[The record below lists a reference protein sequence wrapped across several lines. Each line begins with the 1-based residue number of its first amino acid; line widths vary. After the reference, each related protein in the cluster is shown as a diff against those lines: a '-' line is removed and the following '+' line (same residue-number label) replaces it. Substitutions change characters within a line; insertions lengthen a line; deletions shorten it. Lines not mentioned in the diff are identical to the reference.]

1 MKFDPNKF
9 IKGKKRKS
17 TVCYPSPMVNDNY
30 ELWGYHFDETN
41 YYNITET
48 TEPSNYEMGGVK
60 PVLLGHFYTQRP
72 IEPTNEL
79 IGFYSHKE
87 LKMGRRVLGT
97 YDYSKEFGHLKV
109 VSSNEEVMPID
120 NNENK
125 LQAVK
130 IGKSDISFFDGEE
143 LLHTAKIQ
151 VVEMPSDEVELGALK
166 VIKGETFYCYIDAR
180 PTFIDKDGKEADL
193 EPVKLKIDLFSR
205 NTGILESDIMLKK
218 GAVIIGCGSVGSLV
232 ALELARAGVGRFF
245 LIDMD
250 ILGYHNLCRH
260 QCGIQDVGKF
270 KTTAVKERILQI
282 NPTAQIITANK
293 KIQEVDIS
301 LLESFCNKDAIMVG
315 CADNREGDL
324 YGNQYIAKPNGMPFI
339 SIGCWERAFAGE
351 IFYCLPEG
359 MPDYSDFV
367 AALGETSGRVNAN
380 THIYMGEVGSFE
392 PGISA
397 DINFVTTIAVKMM
410 LDLLNRDNDA
420 YTQRLIHNLSQYTLV
435 CNTNNPKI
443 GGDMAEIFA
452 YPLQVTTSIEV
463 EYANQQEAE
472 KTIDKE

>member
-1 MKFDPNKF
+1 MAKFDPNKF
-9 IKGKKRKS
+9 LKGTKRKP
-17 TVCYPSPMVNDNY
+17 TVCYPSPLTNGY
-30 ELWGYHFDETN
+30 LELWGYHFDETN
-41 YYNITET
+41 YYNVVATS
-48 TEPSNYEMGGVK
+48 EPSTEMGGVK
-60 PVLLGHFYTQRP
+60 PILLGHFYSTKP
-72 IEPTNEL
+72 ESF
-79 IGFYSHKE
+79 GGE
-87 LKMGRRVLGT
+87 LKGYYSNKDLRMGRRVLES
-97 YDYSKEFGHLKV
+97 YPYEREFEKLV
-109 VSSNEEVMPID
+109 VSTSNSDTLLLDEK
-120 NNENK
+120 ENK
-125 LQAVK
+125 LSAVSP
-130 IGKSDISFFDGEE
+130 GVSEVQFFSGDE
-143 LLHTAKIQ
+143 L
-151 VVEMPSDEVELGALK
+151 LK
-166 VIKGETFYCYIDAR
+166 VIKVQVVTDVETETDTDAVKVIVGESFYCYIDER
-180 PTFIDKDGKEADL
+180 PTFVDVDGKEAEL

-205 NTGILESDIMLKK
+205 NTGILESDIMLRK

-232 ALELARAGVGRFF
+232 AMELARAGVGRFF

-250 ILGYHNLCRH
+250 ILGYHNICRH

-282 NPTAQIITANK
+282 NPTAQVFTSNK
-293 KIQEVDIS
+293 KIQEVDMS
-301 LLESFCNKDAIMVG
+301 LLDSFCNKDAIMVG

-324 YGNQYIAKPNGMPFI
+324 YGNQYIAKPNEMPFV

-397 DINFVTTIAVKMM
+397 DINFVTTIAVKMI
-410 LDLLNRDNDA
+410 LDLLNRDNEG
-420 YTQRLIHNLSQYTLV
+420 YTQRLIQNLSQYTLI

-443 GGDMAEIFA
+443 GGEMAEIFS

-463 EYANQQEAE
+463 EYANGEPEEQS
-472 KTIDKE
+472 

>member
-1 MKFDPNKF
+1 MAKFDPNKF
-9 IKGKKRKS
+9 LKGKKRKP
-17 TVCYPSPMVNDNY
+17 TVCYPSPIQNETL

-41 YYNITET
+41 YYNVVATG
-48 TEPSNYEMGGVK
+48 EPFSEMGGVN
-60 PVLLGHFYTQRP
+60 PSLLGHFYP
-72 IEPTNEL
+72 NKPESFGGEL
-79 IGFYSHKE
+79 KGYFSHKD
-87 LKMGRRVLGT
+87 LRMGRKVLESYP
-97 YDYSKEFGHLKV
+97 YDREFGKLV
-109 VSSNEEVMPID
+109 VSTSNAESLPLDE
-120 NNENK
+120 NENK
-125 LQAVK
+125 LSAVK
-130 IGKSDISFFDGEE
+130 AGISNIQFFNGEE
-143 LLHTAKIQ
+143 VLKTIKVQ
-151 VVEMPSDEVELGALK
+151 VVDDVETDTEPDAVK
-166 VIKGETFYCYIDAR
+166 VIVGESFYCYIDER
-180 PTFIDKDGKEADL
+180 PTFVDIDGKEAEL

-205 NTGILESDIMLKK
+205 NTGILESDIMLRK

-232 ALELARAGVGRFF
+232 AMELARAGVGRFF

-250 ILGYHNLCRH
+250 ILGYHNICRH

-282 NPTAQIITANK
+282 NPTAQVLTSNK
-293 KIQEVDIS
+293 KIQEVDMS
-301 LLESFCNKDAIMVG
+301 LLDSFCNKDAIMVG

-324 YGNQYIAKPNGMPFI
+324 YGNQYIAKPNGMPFV

-397 DINFVTTIAVKMM
+397 DINFVTTIAVKMV
-410 LDLLNRDNDA
+410 LDLLNRDNEG
-420 YTQRLIHNLSQYTLV
+420 YTQRLIQNLSQYTLI

-443 GGDMAEIFA
+443 GGEMAEIFS

-463 EYANQQEAE
+463 EYANGAPEEQL
-472 KTIDKE
+472 KD

>member
-9 IKGKKRKS
+9 MKGRKRKP
-17 TVCYPSPMVNDNY
+17 TVCYPSPIENKDI
-30 ELWGYHFDETN
+30 ELWGYYFDETN
-41 YYNITET
+41 YYNVIGTE
-48 TEPSNYEMGGVK
+48 EPSIDMGGVK
-60 PVLLGHFYTQRP
+60 PSLLGHFYQKRP
-72 IEPTNEL
+72 ETPKKEL
-79 IGFYSHKE
+79 YGYYSHKD
-87 LKMGRRVLGT
+87 LKMGHKILKT
-97 YDYSKEFGHLKV
+97 YEYSQEFGRLIV
-109 VSSNEEVMPID
+109 TSSNQNVISVEQS
-120 NNENK
+120 ENK
-125 LQAVK
+125 LQA
-130 IGKSDISFFDGEE
+130 IALGETEIQFFDGDN
-143 LLHTAKIQ
+143 LLDKVLVE
-151 VVEMPSDEVELGALK
+151 VVEEPSTEIDTNCIK
-166 VIKGETFYCYIDAR
+166 VIRGETFFCNIDDR
-180 PTFIDKDGKEADL
+180 PTFVDVDGKEAEL
-193 EPVKLKIDLFSR
+193 EPVKLKIDIFSR

-218 GAVIIGCGSVGSLV
+218 GVVIIGCGSVGSLV

-250 ILGYHNLCRH
+250 ILSYHNICRH

-270 KTTAVKERILQI
+270 KTTAIKERILQI
-282 NPTAQIITANK
+282 NPTAQVITANK
-293 KIQEVDIS
+293 MIQEVDMS

-324 YGNQYIAKPNGMPFI
+324 YGNQYLAKPNGMPFV

-367 AALGETSGRVNAN
+367 AALGESSGRVNAN

-397 DINFVTTIAVKMM
+397 DINFVTTIAVKMI
-410 LDLLNRDNDA
+410 LDLLNRDNEA
-420 YTQRLIHNLSQYTLV
+420 YTQRLIHNLSQYTLI

-443 GGDMAEIFA
+443 GGDMAEIFS

-463 EYANQQEAE
+463 EYANHPVKDE
-472 KTIDKE
+472 

>member
-1 MKFDPNKF
+1 MKFDPNRF
-9 IKGKKRKS
+9 IKGKKRKP
-17 TVCYPSPMVNDNY
+17 TVCYPSPLKNESL

-41 YYNITET
+41 YYNIVGTR
-48 TEPSNYEMGGVK
+48 EPSTDEGGVK
-60 PVLLGHFYTQRP
+60 PILLGHFYPNRP
-72 IEPTNEL
+72 QFFGNEL
-79 IGFYSHKE
+79 KGYYSNKD
-87 LKMGRRVLGT
+87 LKMGRNALDS
-97 YDYSKEFGHLKV
+97 YPYEKEFTQLV
-109 VSSNEEVMPID
+109 VKTSNPDVMSLDEV
-120 NNENK
+120 ENK
-125 LQAVK
+125 LFALNPGVSEIQF
-130 IGKSDISFFDGEE
+130 IDGEE
-143 LLHTAKIQ
+143 SLRNVMIQ
-151 VVEMPSDEVELGALK
+151 VVENVEDEVENNALK
-166 VIKGETFYCYIDAR
+166 VVRGETFYCYIEDR
-180 PTFIDKDGKEADL
+180 PTFIDVDGKEADL
-193 EPVKLKIDLFSR
+193 EPVKLKIDIFSR
-205 NTGILESDIMLKK
+205 NTGILESDIMLRK

-250 ILGYHNLCRH
+250 ILSYHNICRH

-282 NPTAQIITANK
+282 NPTAKVITANK
-293 KIQEVDIS
+293 MIQEVDLS

-324 YGNQYIAKPNGMPFI
+324 YGNQYLAKPNGMPFV

-351 IFYCLPEG
+351 IFYCLPDG

-367 AALGETSGRVNAN
+367 AALGESSGRVNAN

-397 DINFVTTIAVKMM
+397 DINFVTTIAVKMI
-410 LDLLNRDNDA
+410 LDLLNRDNEA
-420 YTQRLIHNLSQYTLV
+420 YTQRLIHNLSQYTLI

-443 GGDMAEIFA
+443 GGDMAEIFS

-463 EYANQQEAE
+463 EYANLTEN
-472 KTIDKE
+472 

>member
-1 MKFDPNKF
+1 MTFDANKF
-9 IKGKKRKS
+9 MKGKKRKP
-17 TVCYPSPMVNDNY
+17 TVCYPSAMEKINS

-41 YYNITET
+41 YFNIVSLNKPTK
-48 TEPSNYEMGGVK
+48 EMGGVA
-60 PVLLGHFYTQRP
+60 PILLGHFYKERP
-72 IEPTNEL
+72 KVCPQNEL
-79 IGFYSHKE
+79 CGFYE
-87 LKMGRRVLGT
+87 
-97 YDYSKEFGHLKV
+97 D
-109 VSSNEEVMPID
+109 
-120 NNENK
+120 
-125 LQAVK
+125 
-130 IGKSDISFFDGEE
+130 
-143 LLHTAKIQ
+143 
-151 VVEMPSDEVELGALK
+151 DEIVFLFNDTRAE
-166 VIKGETFYCYIDAR
+166 
-180 PTFIDKDGKEADL
+180 L
-193 EPVKLKIDLFSR
+193 EPVKLMIDIFSR

-250 ILGYHNLCRH
+250 ILGYHNICRH

-282 NPTAQIITANK
+282 NPTAEVITSNK
-293 KIQEVDIS
+293 MIQEVDKS
-301 LLESFCNKDAIMVG
+301 LLESFCNKDGIMIG

-324 YGNQYIAKPNGMPFI
+324 YGNQHIAKPAGMPFV

-367 AALGETSGRVNAN
+367 TALGDTSGRVNAN

-397 DINFVTTIAVKMM
+397 DINFVTTIAVKMI
-410 LDLLNRDNDA
+410 LDLLNRDNEQ
-420 YTQRLIHNLSQYTLV
+420 YTQRLIHNLSQYTLI

-443 GGDMAEIFA
+443 GGEMAEIFS

-463 EYANQQEAE
+463 EYANGNPQ
-472 KTIDKE
+472 

>member
-1 MKFDPNKF
+1 MAKFDPNKF
-9 IKGKKRKS
+9 LKGKKRKP
-17 TVCYPSPMVNDNY
+17 TVCYPSPIQNETL

-41 YYNITET
+41 YYNVVATS
-48 TEPSNYEMGGVK
+48 EPSSEMGGVK
-60 PVLLGHFYTQRP
+60 PSLLGHFYP
-72 IEPTNEL
+72 NKPESFGEEL
-79 IGFYSHKE
+79 KGYFSHKD
-87 LKMGRRVLGT
+87 LKMGRKILESYP
-97 YDYSKEFGHLKV
+97 YDREFGKLV
-109 VSSNEEVMPID
+109 VSTSNAESLPLDET
-120 NNENK
+120 ENK
-125 LQAVK
+125 LSAVK
-130 IGKSDISFFDGEE
+130 EGISNIQFFNGEE
-143 LLHTAKIQ
+143 LLKTIKVQ
-151 VVEMPSDEVELGALK
+151 VVDDVETETEPDAVK
-166 VIKGETFYCYIDAR
+166 VIVGESFYCYIDER
-180 PTFIDKDGKEADL
+180 PTFVDVDGKEAEL

-205 NTGILESDIMLKK
+205 NTGILESDIMLRK

-232 ALELARAGVGRFF
+232 AMELARAGVGRFF

-250 ILGYHNLCRH
+250 ILGYHNICRH

-282 NPTAQIITANK
+282 NPTAQVFTSNK
-293 KIQEVDIS
+293 KIQEVDMS
-301 LLESFCNKDAIMVG
+301 LLDSFCNKDAIMVG

-324 YGNQYIAKPNGMPFI
+324 YGNQYIAKPNGMPFV

-397 DINFVTTIAVKMM
+397 DINFVTTIAVKMI
-410 LDLLNRDNDA
+410 LDLLNRDNEG
-420 YTQRLIHNLSQYTLV
+420 YTQRLIQNLSQYTLI

-443 GGDMAEIFA
+443 GGEMAEIFS
-452 YPLQVTTSIEV
+452 YPLQVTTSIEI
-463 EYANQQEAE
+463 EYANREPEEQSQ
-472 KTIDKE
+472 D

>member
-9 IKGKKRKS
+9 MKGKKRKP
-17 TVCYPSPMVNDNY
+17 TVCYPSPLEN
-30 ELWGYHFDETN
+30 EFLKLWGYHFDETN
-41 YYNITET
+41 YYNVVGTSEL
-48 TEPSNYEMGGVK
+48 SLEMGGVK
-60 PVLLGHFYTQRP
+60 PILLGHFYP
-72 IEPTNEL
+72 CKPDSFGEEL
-79 IGFYSHKE
+79 KGYYSNKD
-87 LKMGRRVLGT
+87 LKMGRKILVS
-97 YDYSKEFGHLKV
+97 YPFEKEFDGLTIKT
-109 VSSNEEVMPID
+109 SNSDVIQID
-120 NNENK
+120 EKENK
-125 LQAVK
+125 LSVCNPGVSLIQFYN
-130 IGKSDISFFDGEE
+130 SEE
-143 LLHTAKIQ
+143 LLHSVKVRA
-151 VVEMPSDEVELGALK
+151 VEDIESDVEADAIK
-166 VIKGETFYCYIDAR
+166 VICGESFYCYIENR
-180 PTFIDKDGKEADL
+180 PTFIDVDGREAEL

-205 NTGILESDIMLKK
+205 NTGIIESDIMLNK

-250 ILGYHNLCRH
+250 ILGYHNICRH

-282 NPTAQIITANK
+282 NPTAQVITANK
-293 KIQEVDIS
+293 PIQEVSVS
-301 LLESFCNKDAIMVG
+301 LLESFCNKDAVMVG
-315 CADNREGDL
+315 SADNREGDL
-324 YGNQYIAKPNGMPFI
+324 YGNQLIAKPNCMPFV

-367 AALGETSGRVNAN
+367 AALGESSGRVNAN

-397 DINFVTTIAVKMM
+397 DINFVTTIAVKMI
-410 LDLLNRDNDA
+410 LDLLNRDNEA
-420 YTQRLIHNLSQYTLV
+420 YTQRLIHNLSQYTLI

-443 GGDMAEIFA
+443 GGDMAEIFS

-463 EYANQQEAE
+463 EYANPP
-472 KTIDKE
+472 KED